1 MIELR
6 GDVLS
11 MLRER
16 TERAQLL
23 SRREQFLLKELS
35 QCLFRL
41 MQTQQTVRAAKVSPS
56 SIATLGFMVRHERV
70 HAIGSWADLQRRV
83 GGSSTG
89 NGNDRSDRL
98 CFGLFHAGWRQT
110 PLVFL
115 VSVVLLRVTC
125 CVMCVYEVRLC
136 ARVWRAVDV
145 WVYGYV

>member
-1 MIELR
+1 
-6 GDVLS
+6 

-89 NGNDRSDRL
+89 RGNGRSDRL

-115 VSVVLLRVTC
+115 VSVVHACDVPYYVCLMIGLCTGCVHGLCMSVWLCVTL
-125 CVMCVYEVRLC
+125 V
-136 ARVWRAVDV
+136 
-145 WVYGYV
+145 G

>member
-89 NGNDRSDRL
+89 QCNGRSDRL

-115 VSVVLLRVTC
+115 VSVVQRVTC